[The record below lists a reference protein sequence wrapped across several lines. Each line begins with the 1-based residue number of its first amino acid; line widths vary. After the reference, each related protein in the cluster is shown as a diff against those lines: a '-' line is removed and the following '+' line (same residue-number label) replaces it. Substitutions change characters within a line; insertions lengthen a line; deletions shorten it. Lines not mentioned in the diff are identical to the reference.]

1 MKAWLTMRLPALL
14 LVVLLGTTSFAA
26 PADQTILVFGDS
38 LSAGFG
44 LDADAGWV
52 HLLDQKLQSQD
63 AGYSVVNAS
72 VSGETSA
79 GGLSRLPA
87 ALAQYHPSI
96 VFLELGGNDGLRAQ
110 PLGAMRA
117 NLDQMVVLCRAAKA
131 QPLLFEMKIPANYG
145 PAYGA
150 KFTQV
155 YDDLAKDD
163 KVTMVP
169 FFLAT
174 VATDMD
180 RWFQDDGI
188 HPNAAA
194 QPKLLDAV
202 WPTLAPLLKPGAH
215 P

>member
-1 MKAWLTMRLPALL
+1 MRLPALL
-14 LVVLLGTTSFAA
+14 LAVLVGTASFAA

-38 LSAGFG
+38 LSAGYG

-63 AGYSVVNAS
+63 TGYSVVNAS

-87 ALAQYHPSI
+87 ALAQYHPRI
-96 VFLELGGNDGLRAQ
+96 VLLELGGNDGLRAQ
-110 PLGAMRA
+110 SLTAMRS
-117 NLDQMVVLCRAAKA
+117 NLDKMIGLCRAAKA
-131 QPLLFEMKIPANYG
+131 VPVLFEMKIPANYG
-145 PAYGA
+145 PSYTG

-155 YDDLAKDD
+155 YDDLAHDD
-163 KVTMVP
+163 KVSLVP
-169 FFLAT
+169 FFMAT

-194 QPKLLDAV
+194 QPKLLEAA
-202 WPTLAPLLKPGAH
+202 WPTLEPLLNQ
-215 P
+215 

>member
-1 MKAWLTMRLPALL
+1 MKTRLTMRLSALL
-14 LVVLLGTTSFAA
+14 LGVLLSAASFAA
-26 PADQTILVFGDS
+26 PADQTLLVFGDS
-38 LSAGFG
+38 LSAGYG
-44 LDADAGWV
+44 LDADTGWV

-72 VSGETSA
+72 VSGETTA

-87 ALAQYHPSI
+87 ALEQYHPHI
-96 VFLELGGNDGLRAQ
+96 VLLELGGNDGLRAQ

-117 NLDQMVVLCRAAKA
+117 NLDKMIALCRAAKA
-131 QPLLFEMKIPANYG
+131 VPVLFEMKIPANYG
-145 PAYGA
+145 PSYGA

-155 YDDLAKDD
+155 YDDLAHDD

-180 RWFQDDGI
+180 RWFQEDGI

-194 QPKLLDAV
+194 QPKLLEAA
-202 WPTLAPLLKPGAH
+202 WPTLEPLLDK
-215 P
+215 

>member
-1 MKAWLTMRLPALL
+1 MRLPALL
-14 LVVLLGTTSFAA
+14 LAVLLEAASFAA
-26 PADQTILVFGDS
+26 AADQTILVFGDS
-38 LSAGFG
+38 LSAGYG

-52 HLLDQKLQSQD
+52 HLLDQKLQSQG

-87 ALAQYHPSI
+87 ALAQYHPAI

-110 PLGAMRA
+110 SLTAMRG
-117 NLDQMVVLCRAAKA
+117 NLDKMIGLCRATKA

-145 PAYGA
+145 PAYTA

-155 YDDLAKDD
+155 YDDLAHDD
-163 KVTMVP
+163 KLTMVP
-169 FFLAT
+169 FFLAS
-174 VATDMD
+174 VASDLD
-180 RWFQDDGI
+180 RWFQEDGI

-202 WPTLAPLLKPGAH
+202 WPTLEPLLEK
-215 P
+215 